1 MTPLYCIIGP
11 SGTGK
16 STLEENIKS
25 EFNWLR
31 SADSY
36 TTRPP
41 RYAGEHSH
49 KFVSKE
55 QFDKLKLL
63 AYTRYNGY
71 EYGVTKEILDNTDLY
86 VVDLDG
92 LLYLKEHYT
101 NRPIITIG
109 LEAEPSV
116 RYDRMIARGDSIEK
130 ANNRIE
136 HDGRS
141 FINYLDYCDVV
152 LDANGDE
159 NSVLAQFVDKVIEF
173 ETSL

>member
-41 RYAGEHSH
+41 RYDGEHSH

-92 LLYLKEHYT
+92 L
-101 NRPIITIG
+101 
-109 LEAEPSV
+109 
-116 RYDRMIARGDSIEK
+116 
-130 ANNRIE
+130 
-136 HDGRS
+136 
-141 FINYLDYCDVV
+141 
-152 LDANGDE
+152 
-159 NSVLAQFVDKVIEF
+159 
-173 ETSL
+173 